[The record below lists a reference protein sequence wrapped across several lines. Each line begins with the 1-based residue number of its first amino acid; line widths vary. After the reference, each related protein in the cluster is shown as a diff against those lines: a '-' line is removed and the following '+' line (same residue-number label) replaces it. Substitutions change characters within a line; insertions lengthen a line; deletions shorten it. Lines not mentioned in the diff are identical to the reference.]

1 MRVLHVIGP
10 TEYGGAQTQLLGLIR
25 AAHGRSWEAS
35 LCSIAPGPL
44 LPDFRELGIPVLD
57 LQRRGSP
64 GLLRLL
70 AVTRHVNGGGFDVVH
85 AMLWHCNA
93 YARLAVAG
101 RSRRPAVVVSERSVE
116 PRSRWKRGVDG
127 VLGRWTDLWI
137 GNSAAVAD
145 FVREVHPADES
156 RLLHLPNAIDR
167 SLFRPRSGG
176 AAGAAPKIGSIGRL
190 EPEKGFDILIA
201 ASRVLRAEMPEVQV
215 MVAGSGSQRSHL
227 EDLAAGSPVRFV
239 GPLAG
244 GAAVAGFL
252 GGLDAFVLPSR
263 FGEGRPNVLMEAL
276 ACGVPVVATDIPG
289 VGETVGSG
297 GLLVPPEQPA
307 ELARALSAVLA
318 DQSASSRALAAAST
332 IPSFEQL
339 ADRYRD
345 AFEQALERRNRATRI
360 SR

>member
-25 AAHGRSWEAS
+25 AAHGRSWDAS
-35 LCSIAPGPL
+35 VCSTSPGPL
-44 LPDFRELGIPVLD
+44 LPAFRDLGVPLLD
-57 LQRRGSP
+57 LHRRASP

-70 AVTRHVNGGGFDVVH
+70 TLSRHVNDGGFDVVH

-116 PRSRWKRGVDG
+116 PRSRAKRAVDG

-137 GNSAAVAD
+137 GNSVAVAD
-145 FVREVHPADES
+145 FMREVHPAEES
-156 RLLHLPNAIDR
+156 RLLHIPNAIDR
-167 SLFRPRSGG
+167 SVFQARRRGTADSP
-176 AAGAAPKIGSIGRL
+176 PTIGSIGRL
-190 EPEKGFDILIA
+190 EPEKGFDSLIA
-201 ASRVLRAEMPEVQV
+201 ASRLLRAEMPDVQV
-215 MVAGSGSQRSHL
+215 LIAGRGSQRSHL
-227 EDLAAGSPVRFV
+227 EDLATGSPVRFV

-244 GAAVAGFL
+244 GEEVAEFL
-252 GGLDAFVLPSR
+252 GQLDAFVLPSR
-263 FGEGRPNVLMEAL
+263 FGEGRPNVLIEAL

-289 VGETVGSG
+289 VGETVGTG

-318 DQSASSRALAAAST
+318 DQSASSRALAAVST

-345 AFEQALERRNRATRI
+345 AFEQAIQHRDRVNSI